1 MRQSKGACNT
11 NWKALAMVFAAGLL
25 FLGIGVTC
33 LWCYDTSINETQ
45 GILGSNS
52 INEQDTEEELNS
64 TNWNNL
70 ANSQFYE
77 QSGVIFTFL
86 GYGLLIFSICYSV
99 SIALTDTKLK
109 NKSLR
114 WQEPNLRK
122 LPSSTNHSHLKKKAQ
137 DYN

>member
-45 GILGSNS
+45 RIIGSNS
-52 INEQDTEEELNS
+52 IAQEDTEAELNS
-64 TNWNNL
+64 SNWNNT

-77 QSGVIFTFL
+77 QTGVIFTFL

-109 NKSLR
+109 SKNFKDHDR
-114 WQEPNLRK
+114 
-122 LPSSTNHSHLKKKAQ
+122 
-137 DYN
+137 